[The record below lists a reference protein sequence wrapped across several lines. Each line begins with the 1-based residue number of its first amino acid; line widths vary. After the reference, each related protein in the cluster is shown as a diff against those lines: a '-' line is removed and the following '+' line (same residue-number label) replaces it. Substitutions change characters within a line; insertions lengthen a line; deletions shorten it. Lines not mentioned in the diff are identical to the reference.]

1 MINQC
6 RLVQYSTKQTLY
18 DISKCMDTL
27 IHIKQMLCFQTL
39 SSMFVPK
46 VIATIFVCL
55 FIYLISVTTFHFVN
69 RETFS
74 YLGYYNNMV
83 CYFFFF
89 NTLADFRDEV
99 I

>member
-1 MINQC
+1 
-6 RLVQYSTKQTLY
+6 
-18 DISKCMDTL
+18 
-27 IHIKQMLCFQTL
+27 
-39 SSMFVPK
+39 MFVPK

-83 CYFFFF
+83 SAFFYSKEENSKIDVVF
-89 NTLADFRDEV
+89 DV
-99 I
+99 

>member
-1 MINQC
+1 MHGKLN
-6 RLVQYSTKQTLY
+6 K
-18 DISKCMDTL
+18 
-27 IHIKQMLCFQTL
+27 HEQMTCFQTL

-83 CYFFFF
+83 CYFFSIH
-89 NTLADFRDEV
+89 LIADFKDEV

>member
-1 MINQC
+1 
-6 RLVQYSTKQTLY
+6 
-18 DISKCMDTL
+18 
-27 IHIKQMLCFQTL
+27 MLCFQTL

-55 FIYLISVTTFHFVN
+55 FIYLTSVTTFHFVN

-83 CYFFFF
+83 CLDSKNHFIFYCFLIEDYK
-89 NTLADFRDEV
+89 NRMQKKNDDFWKLRSLQKLKKN
-99 I
+99 

>member
-1 MINQC
+1 MF
-6 RLVQYSTKQTLY
+6 Y
-18 DISKCMDTL
+18 
-27 IHIKQMLCFQTL
+27 FQTL

-55 FIYLISVTTFHFVN
+55 FIYLTSVTTFHFVN

-83 CYFFFF
+83 CFGFVCFFKS
-89 NTLADFRDEV
+89 
-99 I
+99 IQ